1 MKQTK
6 TYKLILTLLLL
17 CASLSTFGQ
26 GNSVTVAVSLTP
38 PYSLV
43 LSDYAKPASQQLVTT
58 IMVNDMRIVNMPVRL
73 HIKMETATGVTIE
86 TAPNI
91 LVNALYLSGGM
102 THLLFGRDL
111 APYFDINNLNF
122 KGYSKEDYRRTGQLP
137 EGFYRFSVELRHFI
151 TGRPVGNPG
160 KAMAWI
166 AIGKPPTL
174 KSPED
179 KAELGQIQGAAL
191 TFSWIPT
198 IVGVP
203 NGGAQYKFE
212 LWELRIPGINPNV
225 IVQSMP
231 AKYTATQ
238 MNSTLIVHPTEMF
251 LEPGMNYAWR
261 VTASDI
267 AGMLPYAQDGH
278 SEVRTFTY
286 QCKCDSVTNFTVKR
300 VGKQATFKWEPAAN
314 HTSFNVEMDNP
325 GSDWTRKEQTFN
337 SQATLNFA
345 EGKTY
350 RMRIQSICN
359 GNAENASPFT
369 NWLSVT
375 IPVPKPIA
383 EDCPNCAC
391 ENPVPEPKVTN
402 WELRQD
408 LKPGDTIHTPS
419 GKTRFILKSVN
430 LQPDGSYKGLLLVW
444 IEIWRIKILC
454 EYWDLR
460 VNTDNQKVMG
470 KYESVYDPTLLVD
483 VDATEKYV
491 DDLADAIAAISTN
504 TKIRDSIKIGAP
516 LEGAYINKDNQIV
529 LITRSTDGT
538 LTETVSQSTAKMR
551 ATLVKGSDGE
561 EYVVTDDGKMM
572 GREEFAATGGDSRLM
587 NNHNEEKESTADP
600 SVTFTAA
607 EGQQYGFDS
616 YTETKVAIQNE
627 YPELKPGYRPA
638 FKSIESYKTDK
649 VQARTTKNVS
659 FRTELGVSPM
669 SSGNDLIVRGGT
681 NGEEIALYAYS
692 KDGEKEVVAGKLT
705 VLSFDENK
713 KTVYLVSVNGATLPN
728 ETTLK
733 QELDKIYAPA
743 IVKWTVNKGKALNNV
758 VFPNGKMTHGG
769 SNAISVYNTDQKK
782 IIKAFGS
789 MDKDALYLFFV
800 NNVQGKD
807 GSTKGYMPMQH
818 QSGFI
823 YDNTDAVT
831 VAHEL
836 AHGAF
841 NLAHTFDNKKFISAQ
856 GTTDNLLDYTG
867 GTQLWKHQWKLI
879 NNPKNL
885 LFSFLQDEEDAEM
898 SGKKS
903 TATLS
908 QIIETLKIVGNNG
921 CAFVRKQVDVTNN
934 KQVSTSTELPLAK
947 ETNETIQ
954 TTNIEY
960 LIGKYENENVSF
972 DISVGSEETKETIN
986 AIASLLQNENK
997 EWILYIENGQL
1008 AYCEAKEDYTAF
1020 TSLANAKKDSVFLA
1034 TYKKDLLHCKSSNTI
1049 YISEILKQLQSDA
1062 RSTQQ
1067 NEFSHNGNNYALV
1080 NDKIQLVGL
1089 SDEDIN
1095 TGNWSETNIDTR
1107 IRYFVN
1113 DNGIVQIKSFGFRD
1127 NLPLNNGEQKS
1138 LPALAKHIKEKS
1150 NNFLVENTVTDFKAQ
1165 APRFVN
1171 DAETF
1176 ADGGK
1181 IEIGG
1186 NNSTFIKIIS
1196 EGVGLTTT
1204 LLKTGEIEEKT
1215 YLNSTE
1221 QEAIIHAPGLVTGTV
1236 EAVVKTLTDI
1246 TQPVMMV
1253 YDLVVDKQARTEAYT
1268 GLVKIKDQVKDN
1280 PTQLFPILGEIILDE
1295 VSGNTTEE
1303 WQEATDSQTDGGRRG
1318 HLLTKGTV
1326 RSVATIFASGTFIA
1340 KLPTMADD
1348 LAKKMGKIVE
1358 KRNAISFTAKQ
1369 IDDYVKLATKNPDA
1383 KKVMLGMWDGGAP
1396 TSYVAKAGKEYTH
1409 FTMGDKWDE
1418 VFNLVNKNEDE
1429 MWKINKHFIDEQKL
1443 KNSEF
1448 WCSHDP
1454 FLPKDDKFFAREI
1467 KYLIDLGAKDFVK
1480 EGDLWKIIW

>member
-1 MKQTK
+1 MLQLTDRP
-6 TYKLILTLLLL
+6 TDNLYKLLLTLLIA
-17 CASLSTFGQ
+17 CASLTANGQ

-111 APYFDINNLNF
+111 APYFDINNLTF

-238 MNSTLIVHPTEMF
+238 MHSTLIVHPTEMF

-383 EDCPNCAC
+383 EDCPNCVC

-470 KYESVYDPTLLVD
+470 KYESIYDPTLLLD
-483 VDATEKYV
+483 VGATEKYV

-516 LEGAYINKDNQIV
+516 LEGAYINKDNNIV

-561 EYVVTDDGKMM
+561 EYVVTDDGQMM
-572 GREEFAATGGDSRLM
+572 GKEEFAATGGDSRLM
-587 NNHNEEKESTADP
+587 NNHNEEKEATASP

-616 YTETKVAIQNE
+616 YTETKAAVQNE
-627 YPELKPGYRPA
+627 YPELKAGYRPA

-659 FRTELGVSPM
+659 FRTELGVPPM
-669 SSGNDLIVRGGT
+669 NSGNDLIVRGGT

-692 KDGEKEVVAGKLT
+692 KEGDKEVVAGKLT

-733 QELDKIYAPA
+733 QELDKIYSPA
-743 IVKWTVNKGKALNNV
+743 IVKWTVTKGKALNNV

-800 NNVQGKD
+800 SNVQGKD

-823 YDNTDAVT
+823 YDNTDAVI

-841 NLAHTFDNKKFISAQ
+841 NLAHTFDNKKFISPQ
-856 GTTDNLLDYTG
+856 GTTDNLLDYKG

-879 NNPKNL
+879 NNPEGL
-885 LFSFLQDEEDAEM
+885 LFSFLQDEEDVEM
-898 SGKKS
+898 RGQDSISLEEKTIALKNK
-903 TATLS
+903 
-908 QIIETLKIVGNNG
+908 IIPE
-921 CAFVRKQVDVTNN
+921 
-934 KQVSTSTELPLAK
+934 
-947 ETNETIQ
+947 
-954 TTNIEY
+954 
-960 LIGKYENENVSF
+960 
-972 DISVGSEETKETIN
+972 
-986 AIASLLQNENK
+986 
-997 EWILYIENGQL
+997 
-1008 AYCEAKEDYTAF
+1008 
-1020 TSLANAKKDSVFLA
+1020 
-1034 TYKKDLLHCKSSNTI
+1034 
-1049 YISEILKQLQSDA
+1049 
-1062 RSTQQ
+1062 
-1067 NEFSHNGNNYALV
+1067 LV
-1080 NDKIQLVGL
+1080 NDIKSKLDAGNYSRKEKEYIEGAIDNVQYIIDNTDFVTETKLGSTGWYEYGVLNVTYRGYEDENDIKVTLFHEYLHHINYLYKLYEYRYEDVEQRKIYTVEDSCFLWGKASMDAVYYDFSIYSKEFDIKTWADDYDNLESAQKQKVIDFKEKHKDLYEKTKCSSGIYFPSNSLRDEIAVREVCFKLNGIIFDMTETKI
-1089 SDEDIN
+1089 SKYQKDIEDIKN
-1095 TGNWSETNIDTR
+1095 R
-1107 IRYFVN
+1107 IVN
-1113 DNGIVQIKSFGFRD
+1113 AEKYEIR
-1127 NLPLNNGEQKS
+1127 NNKDERGY
-1138 LPALAKHIKEKS
+1138 EK
-1150 NNFLVENTVTDFKAQ
+1150 
-1165 APRFVN
+1165 
-1171 DAETF
+1171 
-1176 ADGGK
+1176 
-1181 IEIGG
+1181 
-1186 NNSTFIKIIS
+1186 
-1196 EGVGLTTT
+1196 
-1204 LLKTGEIEEKT
+1204 
-1215 YLNSTE
+1215 
-1221 QEAIIHAPGLVTGTV
+1221 
-1236 EAVVKTLTDI
+1236 
-1246 TQPVMMV
+1246 
-1253 YDLVVDKQARTEAYT
+1253 
-1268 GLVKIKDQVKDN
+1268 
-1280 PTQLFPILGEIILDE
+1280 
-1295 VSGNTTEE
+1295 
-1303 WQEATDSQTDGGRRG
+1303 
-1318 HLLTKGTV
+1318 
-1326 RSVATIFASGTFIA
+1326 
-1340 KLPTMADD
+1340 
-1348 LAKKMGKIVE
+1348 
-1358 KRNAISFTAKQ
+1358 
-1369 IDDYVKLATKNPDA
+1369 
-1383 KKVMLGMWDGGAP
+1383 
-1396 TSYVAKAGKEYTH
+1396 
-1409 FTMGDKWDE
+1409 
-1418 VFNLVNKNEDE
+1418 
-1429 MWKINKHFIDEQKL
+1429 
-1443 KNSEF
+1443 
-1448 WCSHDP
+1448 
-1454 FLPKDDKFFAREI
+1454 
-1467 KYLIDLGAKDFVK
+1467 
-1480 EGDLWKIIW
+1480 